1 MIKKVI
7 IAEDHSMAS
16 ISIVKIMEDLDIPKI
31 QYTYY
36 CDEALMHIR
45 KAIEASEP
53 FDLLITDL
61 SFEEDHREQHLKGGK
76 QLIAAARAIQPG
88 LKVLVFS
95 GESRPAIIGSLYREL
110 AIDAYVRKGREDSAE
125 LNSAM
130 RIINSGKLYMPME
143 IRRSVNQKN
152 SFEFSTLDVT
162 IVSLLSSGT
171 KQKNIPAFL
180 QANAITPSGLSSVE
194 KRLSTM
200 REVLGF
206 SNNEQLIAYCK
217 DFGII

>member
-7 IAEDHSMAS
+7 IAEDQSMAS
-16 ISIVKIMEDLDIPKI
+16 ISIVKTMEGLDIPKI

-36 CDEALMHIR
+36 CDDALMHIR
-45 KAIEASEP
+45 KAIEASDP

-61 SFEEDHREQHLKGGK
+61 SFEEDHREQHLKGGE
-76 QLIAAARAIQPG
+76 QLIAAARAIQPE
-88 LKVLVFS
+88 LKILVFS

-110 AIDAYVRKGREDSAE
+110 AIDAYVRKGREDSSE

>member
-45 KAIEASEP
+45 KAIETSEP

-61 SFEEDHREQHLKGGK
+61 SFEEDHREQHLKGGE

-194 KRLSTM
+194 KRLNTM

>member
-1 MIKKVI
+1 MIKKVL

-16 ISIVKIMEDLDIPKI
+16 ISIVKIMEDLSIPEI
-31 QYTYY
+31 LYTYY
-36 CDEALMHIR
+36 CDDALMHIR
-45 KAIEASEP
+45 KAIQVEAP
-53 FDLLITDL
+53 FDLLVTDL
-61 SFEEDHREQHLKGGK
+61 SFEADHREQHLKNGE
-76 QLIAAARAIQPG
+76 QLIASARAIQPS

-95 GESRPAIIGSLYREL
+95 GEGRPAIIGALYRDL
-110 AIDAYVRKGREDSAE
+110 VIDAYVRKGREDSAE
-125 LNSAM
+125 LNAAM
-130 RIINSGKLYMPME
+130 KVIDANKLYMPAE

-180 QANAITPSGLSSVE
+180 QANAIKPSGLSSVE